1 VVGKIAPLKE
11 QRKGDVAKEHRKVV
25 ADLFRAGDE
34 ADILALNRTEYGPTD
49 ILATPADFD
58 WRYAQNPAGQ
68 AIISVVR
75 DCDSGSV
82 VGFIWIVPLRI
93 RVFGEEWSA
102 AIGADLLIHPGYR
115 DTFAFAKLMRRF
127 RQAFIDHGIP
137 LHYGFISEHTYSRFR
152 LDDPRVVFE
161 VPLLIR
167 PLDMMKL
174 ARAHFDNSWQHWI
187 TGIGGQLATPL
198 LFRARQFHP
207 GKHNFTLHVL
217 DGFDERFDDFWAWVK
232 DKYPIMVIHD
242 RRYLAWRFAEISG
255 RQYRILAVQVG
266 DEMIGYTVLRCANV
280 REIPTGLVM
289 DLLVE
294 TGPRGEAA
302 GACLMAEALRYF
314 RSENMWLAG
323 GLMSSHAA
331 EYNIMRRAGYLPCP
345 GRFAPRLF
353 RFAIWVHG
361 KKLATAPSLSP
372 EHWFVTIADYE
383 AY

>member
-1 VVGKIAPLKE
+1 M
-11 QRKGDVAKEHRKVV
+11 AKEHRKVV
-25 ADLFRAGDE
+25 ADLYRAGDE
-34 ADILALNRTEYGPTD
+34 ADILALNRMEHGPTD
-49 ILATPADFD
+49 IQATLEDFE

-93 RVFGEEWSA
+93 CVFGEEWLA
-102 AIGADLLIHPGYR
+102 AFGTNLLIHPGYR
-115 DTFAFAKLMRRF
+115 DTFAFAKLMRTF
-127 RQAFIDHGIP
+127 RQAFIDQDIP
-137 LHYGFISEHTYSRFR
+137 FHYSFISENTYSRLR
-152 LDDPRVVFE
+152 QQDPRVVLE
-161 VPLLIR
+161 VPLLAR

-174 ARAHFDNSWQHWI
+174 ARAHFNSRWQRLI
-187 TGIGGQLATPL
+187 VEIGGQLATPL
-198 LFRARQFHP
+198 LFRARQVDP
-207 GKHNFTLHVL
+207 DKHNFALHVL
-217 DGFDERFDDFWAWVK
+217 DGFDERFDDFWARVK
-232 DKYPIMVIHD
+232 DNYPVMVIRDH
-242 RRYLAWRFAEISG
+242 RYLAWRFAEISG
-255 RQYRILAVQVG
+255 RQHRILVVQVG
-266 DEMIGYTVLRCANV
+266 GEMIGYTVLRCANI

-323 GLMSSHAA
+323 GLMLPQTA
-331 EYNIMRRAGYLPCP
+331 EYDIMHRAGYLPCP
-345 GRFAPRLF
+345 KRFAPRLF
-353 RFAIWVHG
+353 WFAFRLHG
-361 KKLATAPSLSP
+361 KKAAITPGLSP

>member
-1 VVGKIAPLKE
+1 MTRE
-11 QRKGDVAKEHRKVV
+11 NRKVV
-25 ADLFRAGDE
+25 ADLYRAGDE
-34 ADILALNRTEYGPTD
+34 NDILALNRMEYGPTD

-75 DCDSGSV
+75 DSDSGSV
-82 VGFIWIVPLRI
+82 VGFIWTVPLRI
-93 RVFGEEWSA
+93 RVFGEECSA
-102 AIGADLLIHPGYR
+102 AMGADLLVHPDYR
-115 DTFAFAKLMRRF
+115 DTFAFAKLMRGF
-127 RQAFIDHGIP
+127 WQAFVDHDIP

-161 VPLLIR
+161 IPLLIR

-174 ARAHFDNSWQHWI
+174 AGAHFKNSWQHWV
-187 TGIGGQLATPL
+187 TGIGGQLATL
-198 LFRARQFHP
+198 LLSRAWQFFHP
-207 GKHNFTLHVL
+207 CEYSFTLNVL
-217 DGFDERFDDFWAWVK
+217 DDFDERFDDFWARVR

-255 RQYRILAVQVG
+255 RQYRILAVQIG
-266 DEMIGYTVLRCANV
+266 DEIIGYTVLRCTNI
-280 REIPTGLVM
+280 RQIPTGLIM

-302 GACLMAEALRYF
+302 GACLMAEALSYF

-323 GLMSSHAA
+323 GLMLSHAV
-331 EYNIMRRAGYLPCP
+331 EYQIMRRAGYLPCP
-345 GRFAPRLF
+345 ERFAPRLF
-353 RFAIWVHG
+353 RLAIWLHG
-361 KKLATAPSLSP
+361 TKLATVPSLSP